1 MNEDPDPIERNGDGE
16 PLTER
21 SLLIPSITITS
32 ENASRHVYSP
42 TYITSLACALIVIYE
57 MSLFLQFAPTTEI
70 MESILCEDY
79 YSQGSS
85 EIVRPGDFNNEE
97 CKEAPIQTELALVL
111 GWQPLF
117 NSVAGKCSASGF

>member
-1 MNEDPDPIERNGDGE
+1 MNEDPDAIERNSEGE

-21 SLLIPSITITS
+21 SLLIPSITTAS
-32 ENASRHVYSP
+32 KNASRHVYSP
-42 TYITSLACALIVIYE
+42 TYITCLACALIVVYE

-70 MESILCEDY
+70 MESILCEAY

-85 EIVRPGDFNNEE
+85 VIVSTSIFTDEE
-97 CKEAPIQTELALVL
+97 CKVAPIQTELALVL

-117 NSVAGKCSASGF
+117 NSIAG

>member
-1 MNEDPDPIERNGDGE
+1 MNEDPDAIERNGEGE

-21 SLLIPSITITS
+21 SLLIPSITTAS
-32 ENASRHVYSP
+32 KNASRHVYSP
-42 TYITSLACALIVIYE
+42 TYITCLACALIVVYE

-70 MESILCEDY
+70 MESILCEAY

-85 EIVRPGDFNNEE
+85 VIVSPSIFTDEE
-97 CKEAPIQTELALVL
+97 CKVAPIQTELALVL

-117 NSVAGKCSASGF
+117 NSIAG